1 MGLEDKAKNQAETA
15 KGKVKEGVGDAT
27 DNERMQA
34 EGEADQ
40 GSGNMKQAGEKVKDT
55 FRDCAVTEGFEPAP
69 PPSTAAPVH
78 VVRTRALDR

>member
-1 MGLEDKAKNQAETA
+1 MGPTDKAKNEAEIA

-40 GSGNMKQAGEKVKDT
+40 ASGNMKQAGEKVKDA
-55 FRDCAVTEGFEPAP
+55 FRD
-69 PPSTAAPVH
+69 
-78 VVRTRALDR
+78 